1 MEAKIRILASNKDIL
16 QHKINYLEATN
27 TRLSDDLSTTNQ
39 ANLELTENCE
49 ELKNALTRKD
59 EQLKSLDVDFKSK
72 EAECVKLMEECES
85 QQNEKKNLNLEIAQ
99 LKTRMARLEMHFQ
112 SLESD
117 HISLLR
123 IKIEQSE
130 KQVIKFIHCN

>member
-1 MEAKIRILASNKDIL
+1 
-16 QHKINYLEATN
+16 
-27 TRLSDDLSTTNQ
+27 LSDDLSATNQ
-39 ANLELTENCE
+39 ANLELIEKRE
-49 ELKNALTRKD
+49 ELTNALTRKD
-59 EQLKSLDVDFKSK
+59 EHLKSLDDAFESREAKLVDGFKSKEAQLVAAFKNK
-72 EAECVKLMEECES
+72 EAECVKLMEKCES